1 MRKVFKRQN
10 GQQSAGDLEG
20 TVHQQDYLPR
30 SVISCPGCSAREEQ
44 LVFLREQVR
53 TLQDKLLCLVPEA
66 ADRDHRLRLTQMAN
80 MRPEVLNGIIPLN
93 QTVPETDDQALDE
106 FMGQFTNPMQRRKA

>member
-1 MRKVFKRQN
+1 MPRRKFTPGGHRDGFPSSSDGSSPN
-10 GQQSAGDLEG
+10 LRG
-20 TVHQQDYLPR
+20 
-30 SVISCPGCSAREEQ
+30 ISCAGCSAREEQ

-80 MRPEVLNGIIPLN
+80 MRPEALNGIVPLSE
-93 QTVPETDDQALDE
+93 TVQETEEQALDNWLNE
-106 FMGQFTNPMQRRKA
+106 VSGQGKRR